1 MYLYFIICS
10 VVSLFCAFSDK
21 FGGSMKRFFLTLVM
35 AVNVTIGTFGY
46 DKGLFDLDYFG
57 NLRANFQ
64 VVELQSDGNPGLNSA
79 KDEDIVKTSS
89 GVKSYFKMTL
99 PQKGINAA
107 FKVIQDEGYSTA
119 AYKTYC
125 IIFSSY
131 KFSKNS
137 VVVIM
142 KFTKDGSAWFDC
154 YEVYFN

>member
-1 MYLYFIICS
+1 
-10 VVSLFCAFSDK
+10 
-21 FGGSMKRFFLTLVM
+21 MKRFILMLVM
-35 AVNVTIGTFGY
+35 TVNLTTGIFGY
-46 DKGLFDLDYFG
+46 DKGLFDVDYFG
-57 NLRANFQ
+57 NLKAYFEVMEIPSN
-64 VVELQSDGNPGLNSA
+64 GTPGLASC
-79 KDEDIVKTSS
+79 EDIMQEL
-89 GVKSYFKMTL
+89 GLKSYYKMTL